1 MTQQTRGR
9 PLIEVLADPPP
20 RQRATTITAERK
32 EALVR
37 ATGYS
42 WSGLYL
48 LTRRAGLS
56 IADMTDVEVL
66 AFVRAH
72 LTREPPPTP
81 VTHRYDA
88 LGRLQPLR
96 RHQR

>member
-9 PLIEVLADPPP
+9 PLVEVLADPPP

-48 LTRRAGLS
+48 LTRKAGLS
-56 IADMTDVEVL
+56 IASMTDVEVL

-96 RHQR
+96 RSR